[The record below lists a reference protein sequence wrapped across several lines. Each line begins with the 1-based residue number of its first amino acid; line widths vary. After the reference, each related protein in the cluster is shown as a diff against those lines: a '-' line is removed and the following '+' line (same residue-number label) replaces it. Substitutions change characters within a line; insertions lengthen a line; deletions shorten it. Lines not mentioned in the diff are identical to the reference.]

1 MHMSKFTYN
10 LILITEFSYSIILMT
25 GFHISHRSSEQRSC
39 IEGTHRYNT
48 ELSRTDYLCF
58 LIVYYS
64 YSYDINVYLYRL
76 VIMNERDA
84 TQ

>member
-10 LILITEFSYSIILMT
+10 LILIIEFSYSIILMT
-25 GFHISHRSSEQRSC
+25 GFHISHRSSEQRSYT
-39 IEGTHRYNT
+39 EGTHRYNT
-48 ELSRTDYLCF
+48 ELSRIDYLCF

-64 YSYDINVYLYRL
+64 YSYDINVCLYRL
-76 VIMNERDA
+76 VTMNERDV